1 MFQRFSFRS
10 AVVGLA
16 ALVGLCACGSPPEEP
31 RWAEGDKPERVLSL
45 SPGITEVIFEI
56 GAGNLLVG
64 RTQFTTYPKEA
75 VQLPSVGPG
84 LTPDYEALVRL
95 APDLIVSAQ
104 VQSLNAEE
112 IRSLAPVEVYPWL
125 SFEEIVGSIQ
135 RLGQTLGQPES
146 AALVAERMQA
156 VLDTPRDPDAPTL
169 LLVLGQPTESAPTL
183 WFSREAS
190 LHGTVLEAAGF
201 RNAMAEG
208 LHETPTLP
216 IEALLSVDP
225 DFVIVLIAEDKLSA
239 EARAQHQAFW
249 SRFTTLQ
256 AVQNERVY
264 FLNGSS
270 YFSTGPRI
278 LSLLPALQEILRLV
292 AEEVQDDRH
301 LGFPKREHRHDFN

>member
-1 MFQRFSFRS
+1 MFKRFSFRS
-10 AVVGLA
+10 AVVGFA
-16 ALVGLCACGSPPEEP
+16 AVVGLCACGTPAEEP
-31 RWAEGDKPERVLSL
+31 QLAKGEKPQRVLSL

-56 GAGNLLVG
+56 GAGDLLVG
-64 RTQFTTYPKEA
+64 RTQFTTHPEA
-75 VQLPSVGPG
+75 ALELPSVGPG

-135 RLGQTLGQPES
+135 RLGQTLGQAEP
-146 AALVAERMQA
+146 AALVAEQMQA
-156 VLDTPRDPDAPTL
+156 VLDTPRDPNAPTL

-225 DFVIVLIAEDKLSA
+225 DFVIVLIAEDELSA
-239 EARAQHQAFW
+239 EAQAQHQAFW
-249 SRFTTLQ
+249 SRFTTLR
-256 AVQNERVY
+256 AVQTKRVY
-264 FLNGSS
+264 FLAGSG

-278 LSLLPALQEILRLV
+278 LSLLPALQDILRQ
-292 AEEVQDDRH
+292 A
-301 LGFPKREHRHDFN
+301 GTPS

>member
-1 MFQRFSFRS
+1 MFNRFSFCS
-10 AVVGLA
+10 AVVGFS
-16 ALVGLCACGSPPEEP
+16 ALVGLCACGVPSEQP
-31 RWAEGDKPERVLSL
+31 RLAEGETPERVLSL

-56 GAGNLLVG
+56 GAGELLVG
-64 RTQFTTYPKEA
+64 RTQFTTHPEA
-75 VQLPSVGPG
+75 ALGLPSVGPG

-112 IRSLAPVEVYPWL
+112 IGSLAPVEVYPWL

-135 RLGQTLGQPES
+135 RLGQTLGQADA
-146 AALVAERMQA
+146 AALVAGRMQA

-169 LLVLGQPTESAPTL
+169 LLVLGQPTESTPTL

-208 LHETPTLP
+208 RHDTPTLP

-225 DFVIVLIAEDKLSA
+225 DVVVVLIAEDELSTEAQA
-239 EARAQHQAFW
+239 EYQAFW
-249 SRFTTLQ
+249 SRFTTLK

-264 FLNGSS
+264 FLAGSG

-278 LSLLPALQEILRLV
+278 LTLLPALQDILRQ
-292 AEEVQDDRH
+292 A
-301 LGFPKREHRHDFN
+301 GTPS